1 VRRDSRAKYRA
12 RAAAAERSVDAA
24 MAEAKAAKQA
34 EIAQKASEIAERT
47 KPVPFTDEDLK
58 ASRAVRTRYGWN
70 RVIRVN
76 TKTVTVNG
84 DFGDYRIPTTTI
96 LEVRA

>member
-1 VRRDSRAKYRA
+1 VRRDSRAEYRA

-24 MAEAKAAKQA
+24 LAEVKAARTVRDREAAA
-34 EIAQKASEIAERT
+34 EYAARLAP
-47 KPVPFTDEDLK
+47 PVPFTDEDL
-58 ASRAVRTRYGWN
+58 N

-76 TKTVTVNG
+76 AKSVTVSG
-84 DFGDYRIPTTTI
+84 DFGDHRIPTTTI